1 MLNEASGGPV
11 SYAEIESFPPRKV
24 KRTDRRERERERER
38 EGGQFGKS
46 VNRLSVR
53 PFVATLM
60 ESFAAS
66 LSPAE
71 PEGRSR
77 PSASEGGALIV
88 REASVRRSPAESP
101 SASGNLGCERK

>member
-24 KRTDRRERERERER
+24 KRTDRRERER